1 MLVIAGAVAG
11 LVGSVAGL
19 ASVISYPAL
28 LAAGLGPVSA
38 NVTNT
43 VALVLSGVGSA
54 LGSRPELRGQRERI
68 ARLGAAMVAGS
79 VVGAVLL
86 LVTPPE
92 TFARIVPWLIG
103 AGSVAMLLRPSA
115 ERLEVLRRRG
125 DSRGLVVAVLVIAVY
140 AGYFG
145 AAAGVILLALLL
157 ARTGESLPRS
167 NAAKNVLLA
176 IANAVAALWFAVA
189 GPVSWLAALPLG
201 AGFLVG
207 ARVGP
212 VVVRHAPAGPLRLGI
227 ALAGVGVAV
236 ALGVEAYR

>member
-1 MLVIAGAVAG
+1 M
-11 LVGSVAGL
+11 
-19 ASVISYPAL
+19 
-28 LAAGLGPVSA
+28 SA

-68 ARLGAAMVAGS
+68 RRLAVPMVAGS
-79 VVGAVLL
+79 VMGAALL
-86 LVTPPE
+86 LITPPE
-92 TFARIVPWLIG
+92 TFARIVPWLIAG
-103 AGSVAMLLRPSA
+103 GSVAMLLRPRA
-115 ERLEVLRRRG
+115 ERLEALRRRG
-125 DSRGLVVAVLVIAVY
+125 DTHGLVLAVLVIAVY

-157 ARTGESLPRS
+157 GRTGDTLPRS

-176 IANAVAALWFAVA
+176 LANAVAALWFAVA

-201 AGFLVG
+201 AGFLLG

-212 VVVRHAPAGPLRLGI
+212 VVVRHAPAEPLRLVI
-227 ALAGVGVAV
+227 SLAGVAV
-236 ALGVEAYR
+236 AVALAVDAYA

>member
-1 MLVIAGAVAG
+1 MAAG
-11 LVGSVAGL
+11 LVGSIAGL

-54 LGSRPELRGQRERI
+54 LGSRPELRGQRRRI
-68 ARLGAAMVAGS
+68 RRLGGAMVVGSLAGA
-79 VVGAVLL
+79 GLL
-86 LVTPPE
+86 LVTPPD

-103 AGSVAMLLRPSA
+103 LGSVAMLLRPSS
-115 ERLEVLRRRG
+115 ERLEALRRRG
-125 DSRGLVVAVLVIAVY
+125 DTPGLVAAVLVIAVY

-157 ARTGESLPRS
+157 SRTGDTLARS

-176 IANAVAALWFAVA
+176 LANAVAALWFAVA
-189 GPVSWLAALPLG
+189 GPVVWLAALPLG
-201 AGFLVG
+201 LGFLVG

-212 VVVRHAPAGPLRLGI
+212 VIVRRTPAEPLRLAI

-236 ALGVEAYR
+236 ALGVDAYR